1 MQGIKITVNR
11 VGAKR
16 DIVLLTVS
24 GYVDT
29 TTCHEL
35 AKVLQELVAQKQY
48 LLIADLRGVSYI
60 SSAGWGVFVGEIKSI
75 RDHGGD
81 LKIYQMIPEVYEVF
95 EMLEFNRIIQYYDS
109 IEEAVDEFDLIR
121 GIDITRSEQSEP
133 AGTGEVSPKTGTGIQ
148 PGEQAKVEYFPEQKV
163 TVKDFPLVEKI
174 KLVVNE
180 NPFWSI
186 GSIRRQ
192 LRREKYGSVRISLI
206 RLYVILRKL
215 SLETKEKRYRFFRS
229 R

>member
-16 DIVLLTVS
+16 DIVLLTIS

-35 AKVLQELVAQKQY
+35 AKVLQDLVAQKQY
-48 LLIADLRGVSYI
+48 LLIVDLRGVSYI
-60 SSAGWGVFVGEIKSI
+60 SSAGWGVFVGELKSI
-75 RDHGGD
+75 RDQGGD

-121 GIDITRSEQSEP
+121 GIDITQSEQTQP
-133 AGTGEVSPKTGTGIQ
+133 AKPGEVGPKTGKGNH

-163 TVKDFPLVEKI
+163 AVKDFPLMEKI

-180 NPFWSI
+180 NPFWGI
-186 GSIRRQ
+186 GGIRRQ
-192 LRREKYGSVRISLI
+192 LRREKYGSVRVGLVK
-206 RLYVILRKL
+206 LYVILRKL
-215 SLETKEKRYRFFRS
+215 SLDTKEKRRRYFRS

>member
-1 MQGIKITVNR
+1 MQGIKITNNQ

-35 AKVLQELVAQKQY
+35 AKALQDLVAKKQY
-48 LLIADLRGVSYI
+48 LLIADLRGVNYI
-60 SSAGWGVFVGEIKSI
+60 SSAGWGVFVGEIKEI
-75 RDHGGD
+75 RDRGGD

-109 IEEAVDEFDLIR
+109 IEEAIDEFDLIR
-121 GIDITRSEQSEP
+121 GIDITQSEQLES
-133 AGTGEVSPKTGTGIQ
+133 VKTGTANSLSGLGIATAV
-148 PGEQAKVEYFPEQKV
+148 PNKVEFFPDQKIA
-163 TVKDFPLVEKI
+163 VKDFPLMEKI
-174 KLVVNE
+174 KLIVND
-180 NPFWSI
+180 NPFGGI

-192 LRREKYGSVRISLI
+192 LRREPYGSVRISLI
-206 RLYVILRKL
+206 RLFMILRKM
-215 SLETKEKRYRFFRS
+215 SLESREKRYRFFRS